1 MKRSRWAGVACLA
14 LVLSGAVLGQTAEGI
29 LEKARKKYD
38 ALTDAELRFVQTV
51 KFPVSNLEQ
60 RVSGLLR
67 MKKTNRYRMETD
79 EMVVVTDGETV
90 WSYSRLNNQV
100 LIDRFKMD
108 ERMFSPERILTA
120 APAEF
125 SATLI
130 GKEKIA
136 AQSTIVLKL
145 IPSADQGFIKVLKLW
160 IGEADHL
167 THKVEMVDANG
178 KETTYLVS
186 DLRTNT
192 GLSDTLFSYT
202 APENAE
208 VVDLR

>member
-1 MKRSRWAGVACLA
+1 MKSSRWVGSVFLA
-14 LVLSGAVLGQTAEGI
+14 VIVSGAISAQTAEGV

-38 ALTDAELRFVQTV
+38 SLNDAELHFTQTV
-51 KFPVSNLEQ
+51 KFPVSHLEQ
-60 RVSGLLR
+60 RISGQLR
-67 MKKTNRYRMETD
+67 MKKTNHYRMETD

-90 WSYSRLNNQV
+90 WSYSRVNNQV

-120 APAEF
+120 APADY

-136 AQSTIVLKL
+136 SQPTVVIKL

-160 IGEADHL
+160 IGENDFL
-167 THKVEMVDANG
+167 TRKVEMVDANG

-186 DLRTNT
+186 DLRMNT